1 MNKLAT
7 AAVTSLFLAPL
18 FPATGTAQV
27 TVGVI
32 LGATGQSS
40 SLGIPEK
47 NAIEMLP
54 QTMAGV
60 AVKYVILDDGGD
72 PGAAVKN
79 MRQLTEESKA
89 DVIIGSTSVPTA
101 LALAD
106 TALKTKTPQIS
117 LAPMPTN
124 AYTFCVPQSADLMVA
139 GLIGHMKTHG
149 VKTLAYIGFSD
160 ALGDHNLQS
169 TNELAG
175 PAGIK
180 IVTDERYSRTD
191 TSVTAQ
197 VLKIVLANPDAVFVS
212 AAGTPAAL
220 PQIELAQRGYKK
232 QSYFLHGVINKEF
245 LRVGGKYLDGIIATA
260 GPFAVADDLPETNPI
275 RAEAIAFKTTYD
287 AKYGAGSAN
296 TFAAYAWDAGLLL
309 KAALP
314 AALEKAKPGTVEF
327 REALR
332 EALETGREVVGA
344 DAVYAISA
352 KDHNGLDDRARVL
365 VTVKDGAFHLVK

>member
-18 FPATGTAQV
+18 FPATGAAQV

-169 TNELAG
+169 TNRLAG

>member
-47 NAIEMLP
+47 NAIERLP

>member
-18 FPATGTAQV
+18 LPATGTAQV

-169 TNELAG
+169 TNRLAG

>member
-169 TNELAG
+169 TNRLAG

>member
-1 MNKLAT
+1 MNKLTT
-7 AAVTSLFLAPL
+7 AAVASLCLAPL
-18 FPATGTAQV
+18 LPAAASAQV

-47 NAIEMLP
+47 NAIELLP
-54 QTMAGV
+54 QTMGGV

-72 PGAAVKN
+72 PGAAVKS

-139 GLIGHMKTHG
+139 GLIGHMKEHG

-180 IVTDERYSRTD
+180 VVTDERYSRTD

-220 PQIELAQRGYKK
+220 PQIELVQRGYKK

-245 LRVGGKYLDGIIATA
+245 LRVGGKYLDGVIATA
-260 GPFAVADDLPETNPI
+260 GPFAVADDLPESNPI
-275 RAEAIAFKTTYD
+275 RAEAIAFKTTYEG
-287 AKYGAGSAN
+287 KYGEGSAN

-314 AALEKAKPGTVEF
+314 AALAKAKPGTAEF

-344 DAVYAISA
+344 DAVYAMSA